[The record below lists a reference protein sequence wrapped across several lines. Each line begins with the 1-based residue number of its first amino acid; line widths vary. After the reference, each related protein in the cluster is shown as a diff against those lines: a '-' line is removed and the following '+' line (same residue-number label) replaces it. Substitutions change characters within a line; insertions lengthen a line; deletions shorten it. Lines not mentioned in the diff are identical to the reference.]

1 MRRLRDM
8 RTVPGSVEEM
18 LVEAI
23 KSCSPLETSP
33 IIQRRVY
40 AKVLDVALGRR
51 RKVPRRPRV
60 RQRIGLSLLVL
71 AGVAAGS
78 TIGLR
83 WSERPRIVVSE
94 SPPRVNPEQ
103 PRGLPSALLRD

>member
-1 MRRLRDM
+1 M

-23 KSCSPLETSP
+23 KSCIPLETSP

-40 AKVLDVALGRR
+40 AKVLDLALGRR

-60 RQRIGLSLLVL
+60 RQKVGLSLLIL

-78 TIGLR
+78 TLGLH
-83 WSERPRIVVSE
+83 WIERPRVVVDE
-94 SPPRVNPEQ
+94 SPARVSFEQ
-103 PRGLPSALLRD
+103 PRGLLSALLRD